1 MYFGI
6 SKTLGF
12 FAAPSNVIA
21 CLALL
26 GLVLIILRRPAGKA
40 ISILALAAFLIAG
53 LSPLG
58 NMLLT
63 PLEQRF
69 PGMRFPDRVDG
80 IIVLGG
86 SYDTQI
92 RGYISTIVLG
102 EDTERMAIMASLAR
116 RYPDATIIFSGGSD
130 AKTFGPSEAAI
141 ARQLFISFGVDP
153 NRIVIEDQARNTEE
167 NARFTSRLLKPTSD
181 RTWLLV
187 TSAYHM
193 PRAVGTFRNV
203 GFKVI
208 GFPVGWRTHGWREF
222 FWPAKTVTENLRR
235 VDVATREWIGLVI
248 YRLLGFSADWFPS
261 VSQIQ
266 APN

>member
-1 MYFGI
+1 MHFLL

-12 FAAPSNVIA
+12 FAVPTNVIA

-26 GLVLIILRRPAGKA
+26 GLVLIILRRRAGKM
-40 ISILALAAFLIAG
+40 ISVVALVAFLIAG

-69 PGMRFPDRVDG
+69 PYMKYPDRVDG

-102 EDTERMAIMASLAR
+102 EDTERMSVIANLAR
-116 RYPDATIIFSGGSD
+116 RYPEAKVIFSGGSD
-130 AKTFGPSEAAI
+130 PKTLGPSEAAF
-141 ARQLFISFGVDP
+141 AKQLFISFGVEP
-153 NRIVIEDQARNTEE
+153 ARILIEDQSRNTEE
-167 NARFTSRLLKPTSD
+167 NARFTARLLKLPSD
-181 RTWLLV
+181 KAWLLV

-193 PRAVGTFRNV
+193 PRALGTFRNA
-203 GFKVI
+203 GFNVVA
-208 GFPVGWRTHGWREF
+208 FPVGWRTHGWRDF
-222 FWPAKTVTENLRR
+222 FWPAYTVTENMRR
-235 VDVATREWIGLVI
+235 VDIATREWLGLAI
-248 YRLLGFSADWFPS
+248 YKLFGYSDAWFPGQGGS
-261 VSQIQ
+261 K
-266 APN
+266 